1 MSENNQQK
9 QEETREN
16 KPQRDENGRLL
27 PGSTANPDG
36 RPPETIEQKAVR
48 KVLRGVLEDYKN
60 RLAEALPEL
69 SYILIEK
76 AKSGDLGAIKEIHDR
91 VMGKPHQTTE
101 SETTHKGE
109 ISIRDLFDRTKD
121 SENE

>member
-1 MSENNQQK
+1 MNEFSNTIKKEEVEPEN
-9 QEETREN
+9 
-16 KPQRDENGRLL
+16 RDEQGRFV
-27 PGSTANPDG
+27 PGTSGNPLG
-36 RPPETIEQKAVR
+36 RPSETPEQRVVKR
-48 KVLRGVLEDYKN
+48 VLKGILEDYKN

-91 VMGKPHQTTE
+91 VMGRPHQTTE

-109 ISIRDLFDRTKD
+109 ISIRDLFDRSKEA
-121 SENE
+121 ENE